1 MIYIV
6 YNYIRT
12 IFWPEFASDTEKRRI
27 SANRI
32 MKFCRH
38 EAFCFLWH
46 AGPQRL
52 QGLIQVA
59 VAFHHDN
66 VLSLPKG
73 AQRSLTPARK
83 QR

>member
-1 MIYIV
+1 
-6 YNYIRT
+6 
-12 IFWPEFASDTEKRRI
+12 
-27 SANRI
+27 